1 MNDFE
6 IIYNSIILDNSL
18 ADYLPSQTKKEC
30 YNLYKLIKQT
40 DCIEGDVA
48 EVGVYEGGSSFVINK
63 AKSKNKKLYLFDTFC
78 GLQDVCQFDNQDIL
92 WNNKLS
98 SDSYARLKKYFIND
112 NVEIIKG
119 YFPDSASISFQN
131 KKFSFI
137 HLDVDTY
144 TSTLKCLD
152 FFYDKIN
159 IGGIILLHDYINDH
173 APGVKKATDEF
184 LLYKKETVNI
194 LEDSQSVIIKV

>member
-98 SDSYARLKKYFIND
+98 SDSY
-112 NVEIIKG
+112 
-119 YFPDSASISFQN
+119 
-131 KKFSFI
+131 
-137 HLDVDTY
+137 VD
-144 TSTLKCLD
+144 
-152 FFYDKIN
+152 
-159 IGGIILLHDYINDH
+159 
-173 APGVKKATDEF
+173 
-184 LLYKKETVNI
+184 
-194 LEDSQSVIIKV
+194 